1 MNVIY
6 FFKALHIIGFVAW
19 FAGLF
24 YLVRLLVYHAEANG
38 KPQPEQDILK
48 KQYTLMEWRLYKIIA
63 NPAMMLTWTAGLV
76 MIILPFVNKAYP
88 NYLTSGGV
96 GSPGWM
102 HLKLTLVVLLTVY
115 HLWCKRQI
123 KKLETGAS
131 RLTPFQLRLANEL
144 PTVFL
149 VLIAYLAVF
158 GKAGTLNYGYLFGG
172 TAIFTVLI
180 YLGARAYKKRREAQ
194 A

>member
-1 MNVIY
+1 MDIIY
-6 FFKALHIIGFVAW
+6 FFKALHIVGFVAW

-24 YLVRLLVYHAEANG
+24 YLVRMFVYHIEAND
-38 KPQPEQDILK
+38 KPQPDRDILK
-48 KQYTLMEWRLYKIIA
+48 KQFNLMQWRVYKIIA
-63 NPAMMLTWTAGLV
+63 NPAMMITWTAGLI
-76 MIILPFVNKAYP
+76 MIAMPFINKAYP

-102 HLKLTLVVLLTVY
+102 HLKLMLVALLTVY

-123 KKLETGAS
+123 KNLEAGAS
-131 RLTPFQLRLANEL
+131 KLSAFQFRLANEV
-144 PTVFL
+144 PTLLL

-172 TAIFTVLI
+172 VIVFAILL
-180 YLGARAYKKRREAQ
+180 YLGARAYRKRREAKG
-194 A
+194 